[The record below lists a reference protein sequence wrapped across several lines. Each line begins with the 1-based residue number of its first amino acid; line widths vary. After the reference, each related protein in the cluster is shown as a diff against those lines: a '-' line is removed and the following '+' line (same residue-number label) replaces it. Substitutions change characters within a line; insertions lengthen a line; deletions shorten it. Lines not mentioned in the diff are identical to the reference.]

1 MNTEIRA
8 ASRFEEA
15 DFDGEQ
21 SKPMAV
27 GIDDLLVKS
36 MAALHEYFDHRFDA
50 LDRRFENRFEAI
62 DHHFD
67 AIDRRFDALEQRFD
81 ALEQRFD
88 TLESLLRSVQNFQ
101 IISLISIIATML
113 AGFAGLLFAALSRT

>member
-1 MNTEIRA
+1 MNTEIKPVC
-8 ASRFEEA
+8 RFEKA
-15 DFDGEQ
+15 GFDGEQ

-50 LDRRFENRFEAI
+50 LDRRFEAI

-88 TLESLLRSVQNFQ
+88 TLESLLRSMQNFQ

-113 AGFAGLLFAALSRT
+113 AGFAGLLFAVLSRT

>member
-1 MNTEIRA
+1 MNAEIRT
-8 ASRFEEA
+8 ASRFKEA

-21 SKPMAV
+21 SKPMVV
-27 GIDDLLVKS
+27 GIDNPLVKS
-36 MAALHEYFDHRFDA
+36 MAAFHEYFDH
-50 LDRRFENRFEAI
+50 RFEAI

-67 AIDRRFDALEQRFD
+67 AIDR
-81 ALEQRFD
+81 RFD

-113 AGFAGLLFAALSRT
+113 AGFAGLLFAVLSRT

>member
-1 MNTEIRA
+1 MNTEIKA

-21 SKPMAV
+21 SKPMVV
-27 GIDDLLVKS
+27 GIDNPLVKS
-36 MAALHEYFDHRFDA
+36 MAAFHEYFDHRFDA
-50 LDRRFENRFEAI
+50 LDRRFEDRFEAI

-67 AIDRRFDALEQRFD
+67 AIDR
-81 ALEQRFD
+81 RFD

-113 AGFAGLLFAALSRT
+113 AGFAGLLFAVLSRT